1 MLFYYRI
8 DDYLAVG
15 PPWWRILISRAPISL
30 IVQTRNTFSPNH
42 PTTKMCLRLLVHDL
56 KGRRCRNLVDVG
68 CGSGVLALA
77 GLKLGAERAL
87 AMDISLKAVLA
98 TRANA
103 KLNLLEKRL
112 LLVQGSTEAVA
123 GKFESVLANLPMPA
137 LVEKLP
143 DLVQLA
149 QPGASLVLSGF
160 QDLDKPM
167 LRDKI
172 SGHGFVAQR
181 WLSGDLSFPAVPP
194 SGSYTWMAVL
204 ARRTHSRQ

>member
-1 MLFYYRI
+1 M
-8 DDYLAVG
+8 
-15 PPWWRILISRAPISL
+15 SRAPISL
-30 IVQTRNTFSPNH
+30 FVQTRNTFSPNH

-56 KGRRCRNLVDVG
+56 KGRRCRSLVDVG

-77 GLKLGAERAL
+77 GLKLGAEQAV
-87 AMDISLKAVLA
+87 AIDISLKAVLA

-123 GKFESVLANLPMPA
+123 GKFDPVLANLPMPV
-137 LVEKLP
+137 LVEKLS

-149 QPGASLVLSGF
+149 QPGGSLVLSGF

-172 SGHGFVAQR
+172 SEHGFVPRR

-204 ARRTHSRQ
+204 ARRMHSRQ